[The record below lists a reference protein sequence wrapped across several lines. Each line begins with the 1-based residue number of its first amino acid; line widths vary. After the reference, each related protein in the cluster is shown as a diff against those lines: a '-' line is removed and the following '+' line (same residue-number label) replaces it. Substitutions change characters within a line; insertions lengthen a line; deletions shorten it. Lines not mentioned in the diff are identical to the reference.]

1 MPKTIPGK
9 LTVGLLVLFFVQ
21 VLLGGLYFFTAP
33 LMTLVVIL
41 VSGLIVSF
49 VFMIAGTIGAV
60 FEDGSRKAVP
70 LIVAALG
77 LAELALFLS
86 VQFGFSFGG

>member
-1 MPKTIPGK
+1 MPQTTSGK
-9 LTVGLLVLFFVQ
+9 ITAALLVLFFIQ
-21 VLLGGLYFFTAP
+21 VIIGCIYLFTAP
-33 LMTLVVIL
+33 LMVFTVIL
-41 VSGLIVSF
+41 ATSLIAGI
-49 VFMIAGTIGAV
+49 VFLVGGTIGTV

-77 LAELALFLS
+77 AAELVLFLS